1 LNSKK
6 DLLLEKPPIKNRELS
21 WLEFNERVL
30 NLSVS
35 ENVPLFERA
44 KFLAIFSSN
53 LNEFFMIRVAGIK
66 DQIAANYTDKDRSDM
81 TPLEVYEAIGQKVRY
96 LYTKESD
103 CFVYI
108 KDELKKEGFLIDE
121 VDKEEAFSYIRF
133 IFNKVINIT
142 LTPVTL
148 TSTTPMPFI
157 ANKKIVILAKLKKE
171 EEYLYGL
178 VIVPENIEKVFTFKS
193 DGKTY
198 FFTLPFIIKYF
209 LNEIFPGFEVYE
221 TAQVKVTRNADLDIE
236 EEGAE
241 DLLKLIE
248 KSLDKRRRGG
258 VVRIELIAENIESW
272 KDFLFSHIDF
282 DRSDLYIKNGMIDPT
297 VFFHIKSDK
306 SKHYYK
312 KFTPYLPEIGEDI
325 FETIKSSPITLYRP
339 YNDFS
344 IITELVK
351 KAAKDKNTLAI
362 KITIYRVNNDSKI
375 VDALVEAAKRGI
387 SVSVVVELKA
397 RFDEENNIELAK
409 RLEDAGCI
417 VTYGFYKLKVH
428 AKMLLIVRREKE
440 SIKGFVHLST
450 GNYNEQTAK
459 IYTDIDYITS
469 EEDIVEDV
477 KEVFNY
483 LMGYTEL
490 REKSRIFIA
499 PLEIKNKLIS
509 LIDDEIKNA
518 KNGKKAHIIIKVNSL
533 IDKTLIAK
541 LYEASVS
548 KVKIE
553 LIVRG
558 ICGIVTNLKNLSEN
572 ISVISIVGRFLEH
585 PRIFY
590 FYNNGDER
598 LFISSAD
605 FMERNMDRRIET
617 MIHIVEKEAKE
628 KIKKILAIN
637 LKDNVNAYYLDKN
650 IYKKVKTSKKLIDSQ
665 DFFIHNKF

>member
-1 LNSKK
+1 MNLKK
-6 DLLLEKPPIKNRELS
+6 FLLPKKPPITNRELS

-81 TPLEVYEAIGQKVRY
+81 TPLEVYEGIKQKVRY
-96 LYTKESD
+96 LYTKEHS
-103 CFVYI
+103 CFTNL
-108 KDELKKEGFLIDE
+108 KDKLKKEGFIIDE
-121 VDKEEAFSYIRF
+121 IDKEESLSYIRF
-133 IFNKVINIT
+133 IFNKVINIV

-148 TSTTPMPFI
+148 TSATPMPFI
-157 ANKKIVILAKLKKE
+157 ANRKIVILSKLKRNDE
-171 EEYLYGL
+171 IFYGL
-178 VIVPENIEKVFTFKS
+178 IIVPENIDKVFKFKS
-193 DGKTY
+193 NGKTY
-198 FFTLPFIIKYF
+198 FFTLNFIIEYF
-209 LNEIFPGFEVYE
+209 LNEIFSGFEVCD

-248 KSLDKRRRGG
+248 KSLDKRRKGG
-258 VVRIELIAENIESW
+258 VVRIELIAKNSESW
-272 KDFLFSHIDF
+272 EEFLFSHLEF
-282 DRSDLYIKNGMIDPT
+282 DNGDLYVKDGMIDPT

-312 KFTPYLPEIGEDI
+312 NFSPYLPDIGEDI
-325 FETIKSSPITLYRP
+325 FETIKSSPIPLYRP

-344 IITELVK
+344 IVTELVR
-351 KAAKDKNTLAI
+351 KAAKDRNTLAI
-362 KITIYRVNNDSKI
+362 KITIYRVNNDSNI
-375 VDALVEAAKRGI
+375 VDALVEAAKTGI

-409 RLEDAGCI
+409 KLEDAGCI

-428 AKMLLIVRREKE
+428 AKMLLIVRREGE
-440 SIKGFVHLST
+440 SIKGYAHLST

-483 LMGYTEL
+483 LMGYTEF

-499 PLEIKNKLIS
+499 PYEIKHKLIS
-509 LIDDEIKNA
+509 LIDEEINYA
-518 KNGKKAHIIIKVNSL
+518 KSGKKSHIIIKVNSL
-533 IDKTLIAK
+533 IDKVLIAK

-548 KVKIE
+548 GVKIE

-558 ICGIVTNLKNLSEN
+558 ICGIVPNLKNLSEN
-572 ISVISIVGRFLEH
+572 IRVISIVGRFLEH

-590 FYNNGDER
+590 FQHGGDER

-617 MIHIVEKEAKE
+617 MINIVEKEAKE
-628 KIKKILAIN
+628 KIKKILDIN

-650 IYKKVKTSKKLIDSQ
+650 IYKKIKTSKKLIDSQ
-665 DFFIHNKF
+665 EFFIFNKF